1 MYFHAVTGHLLS
13 RSYLIGGFTDWKRR
27 RGEGGWVGGSV
38 SRGGSGVG
46 KSVGGI
52 GREGSVSGAT
62 HRGRLLVSLDAVG
75 APSERAGRCRV
86 GRSGCSGCG
95 VDFPR
100 GGAWGGR
107 GSDLVCGKR
116 GNGKRFPRWAP
127 PPGVAAP
134 SAALTVFLREL
145 PDRRLERGPPKILSP
160 LGGRRPLPAQ

>member
-1 MYFHAVTGHLLS
+1 VTGNLLS
-13 RSYLIGGFTDWKRR
+13 CSSLIGGCTHLKRGR
-27 RGEGGWVGGSV
+27 SAGGRVGESIPW
-38 SRGGSGVG
+38 RGSGVG

-160 LGGRRPLPAQ
+160 LGGRGPLPAH